1 MSLRILEGKTIL
13 IVDDDLLISKLLTTQ
28 LTNAGANI
36 MTAYNGKKAIEKLT
50 LEKADLILMDLN
62 MPVMDGFTAIEELKK
77 RNDLKDIPVIVLT
90 NMENPNDV
98 QKVLEHGITEYL
110 LKTEVG
116 QKKLLEQ
123 IAIKLGIGE

>member
-1 MSLRILEGKTIL
+1 M

-28 LTNAGANI
+28 LTNAGAKI
-36 MTAYNGKKAIEKLT
+36 MTAYNGKKALEKLT

-62 MPVMDGFTAIEELKK
+62 MPVMDGFTAIDELKK